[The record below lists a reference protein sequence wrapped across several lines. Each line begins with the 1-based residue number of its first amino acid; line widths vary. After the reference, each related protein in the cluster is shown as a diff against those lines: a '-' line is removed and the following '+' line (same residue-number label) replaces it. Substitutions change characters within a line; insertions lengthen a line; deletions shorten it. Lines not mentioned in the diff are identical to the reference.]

1 MHPSTI
7 RLMKDDT
14 MTMRVILD
22 TDPGID
28 DALAILL
35 ALASPEIE
43 LAGVT
48 VTGGNCPLEDGL
60 RNARNVLALAGR
72 ADVPACGGV
81 ALPLIRPPYTAPET
95 HGATGLGFAR
105 PPESPAPHNHEH
117 GVDLIIREI
126 MTHPGEVTLVAVAP
140 LTNVAIALRKEPRI
154 IQAVREVI
162 IMGGALRA
170 DGNTT
175 SLAEFNF
182 YVDPHA
188 AHIVLESGMPITL
201 LPWDITR
208 DVVLTQADI
217 DRLLLVNSPMT
228 QFVADATRFYI
239 EFHLAAFGYAGC
251 SINDPAALALAFA
264 PDLAQTEPL
273 HVAVEYASE
282 LTAGKSVISYLGP
295 STREPDAHDMTGYDT
310 AGWPPRWRRA
320 FRPAPNVR
328 AVVGF
333 DTPRFMRLFVE
344 RIERLAR
351 REGSQATTQLTEL

>member
-1 MHPSTI
+1 MY
-7 RLMKDDT
+7 R
-14 MTMRVILD
+14 MTTRVILD

-28 DALAILL
+28 DSLAILL
-35 ALASPEIE
+35 AVASPEVE

-48 VTGGNCPLEDGL
+48 VTSGNCPIADGV

-72 ADVPACGGV
+72 LDIPACGGV
-81 ALPLIRPPYTAPET
+81 ALPLLRPLYTAPET
-95 HGATGLGFAR
+95 HGETGIGFAR
-105 PPESPAPHNHEH
+105 LPESPAPLSTEN

-126 MTHPGEVTLVAVAP
+126 LAHPGEVTLVAVAP

-154 IQAVREVI
+154 VNAVREVI

-201 LPWDITR
+201 LPWDITQHII
-208 DVVLTQADI
+208 LTQADV
-217 DRLLLVNSPMT
+217 DRLSRITSPIT
-228 QFVADATRFYI
+228 RFIADATRFYI

-251 SINDPAALALAFA
+251 SINDPAALALAFM
-264 PDLAQTEPL
+264 PDLARTEPM

-282 LTAGKSVISYLGP
+282 LTAGKSVISYIGP
-295 STREPDAHDMTGYDT
+295 ATREPDAHDLAGYDT
-310 AGWPPRWRRA
+310 ARWPPHWRRA

-328 AVVGF
+328 AVVDF
-333 DTPRFMRLFVE
+333 DTQRFISLFVE
-344 RIERLAR
+344 RMERLA
-351 REGSQATTQLTEL
+351 LTLSDASGERNP